1 MGTRNNDPTNGRV
14 YGGDTGLIHIADGE
28 RKLVGASLG
37 MMLDETMRQA
47 ALARGDRTR
56 EEAESQDLCPGCYM
70 VALFNAAVFLAQQNG
85 QSLDELGRT
94 MADAFESLTDRRRLE
109 VEDRVLIESIEVR
122 IDKDGAMER
131 SITSRI
137 WSLLSWT

>member
-85 QSLDELGRT
+85 QSLDELGRS
-94 MADAFESLTDRRRLE
+94 MADAFGSLTNQQKVDT
-109 VEDRVLIESIEVR
+109 VLIESIEVR
-122 IDKDGAMER
+122 LDNDGMVER

-137 WSLLSWT
+137 WSLLSWI